1 MPGDHLVRDALEV
14 AVIVALGGM
23 VWSVF
28 RRLRAGQVE
37 VHRCPA
43 CARPTSRAYPRCRH
57 CGAGLPTSPPGR
69 GEA

>member
-28 RRLRAGQVE
+28 RRLRAGRID

-43 CARPTSRAYPRCRH
+43 CARPTSLAYPECRH
-57 CGAGLPTSPPGR
+57 CGASLRSPR
-69 GEA
+69 GTP